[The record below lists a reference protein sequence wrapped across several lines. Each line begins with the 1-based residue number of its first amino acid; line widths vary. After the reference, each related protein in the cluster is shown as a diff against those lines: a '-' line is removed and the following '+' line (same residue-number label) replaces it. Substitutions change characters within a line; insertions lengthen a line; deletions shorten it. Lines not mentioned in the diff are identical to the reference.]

1 MFFKKNNLS
10 GFIYPISLFLDL
22 LAINILVYYFPIL
35 FRYPLLFHGYITLMW
50 IIISFKNEFY
60 VIFRFTKVTYILK
73 LLFRQFIFFFLIL
86 YAFIGFFKQPNISRF
101 YLGVFF
107 LTVFLSIFT
116 LKFLNYY
123 LLMQYRKK
131 VKGSLRDIVVIGKNR
146 MTDQLIN
153 MFEKHGEYGYHVIKQ
168 FSPKSKDFDLK
179 ESLSFIKK
187 AGIDEIYCSVKELSN
202 SDIGR
207 YVQYADNNLI
217 KLKFIPDNR
226 EIFTKNLKLDY
237 YEYFPVLSLREIPL
251 DDSLNRLSKRVFDF
265 IFSSLII
272 VFLLSWLMPIIGILI
287 KLDSK
292 GPIYFKQ
299 NRPGFKEEGFG
310 CYKFRTMAIN
320 NETEKSATRNDPRV
334 TRVGA
339 FLRRTSIDELPQ
351 FINVLF
357 GQMSVVGPRPHLW
370 RQNMEYNTTIQKY
383 MLRHYVKPGITG
395 LAQAKGYRGEIER
408 NEDIVNRTRYDFFY
422 IENWSMLLDLKI
434 IFQTFINI
442 LKGEDKAY

>member
-35 FRYPLLFHGYITLMW
+35 FRFPLLFHGYITLMW
-50 IIISFKNEFY
+50 IIVSFKNKFY

-107 LTVFLSIFT
+107 LSVFFSIFT

-123 LLMQYRKK
+123 LLMQYRTK

-202 SDIGR
+202 SDISR
-207 YVQYADNNLI
+207 YVNYADNNLI

-226 EIFTKNLKLDY
+226 EIFTKNLRLDY
-237 YEYFPVLSLREIPL
+237 YEYFPILSLRELPL
-251 DDSLNRLSKRVFDF
+251 DDSFNRLSKRVFDF
-265 IFSSLII
+265 IFSSAII
-272 VFLLSWLMPIIGILI
+272 IFLLSWLMPIIGILI

-310 CYKFRTMAIN
+310 CYKFRTMTIN

-370 RQNMEYNTTIQKY
+370 RQNKEYNTTIQKY

-395 LAQAKGYRGEIER
+395 LAQAKGYRGEIET

-442 LKGEDKAY
+442 LKGEEKAY

>member
-1 MFFKKNNLS
+1 MFFKKNNFS
-10 GFIYPISLFLDL
+10 SVIYPISVFLDL

-35 FRYPLLFHGYITLMW
+35 FRFPLLFHGYITLMW
-50 IIISFKNEFY
+50 IIISFKNKFY

-86 YAFIGFFKQPNISRF
+86 YAFIGFFKQPNISRL
-101 YLGVFF
+101 YLGIFFISVFF
-107 LTVFLSIFT
+107 SIFV

-123 LLMQYRKK
+123 LLMQYRTK
-131 VKGSLRDIVVIGKNR
+131 VKGSLRDIVVIGKNG

-153 MFEKHGEYGYHVIKQ
+153 MFEKHGEYGYNVIKQ
-168 FSPKSKDFDLK
+168 FSPKSKNFDLK
-179 ESLSFIKK
+179 ESLRFIKK
-187 AGIDEIYCSVKELSN
+187 AEIDEIYCSVKELSN
-202 SDIGR
+202 SDISR

-237 YEYFPVLSLREIPL
+237 YEYFPILSLRELPL
-251 DDSLNRLSKRVFDF
+251 DDSFNRFSKRAFDL
-265 IFSSLII
+265 IFSSVII
-272 VFLLSWLMPIIGILI
+272 ICLLSWLMPIIGILI

-320 NETEKSATRNDPRV
+320 DETEKSATRNDPRV
-334 TRVGA
+334 TRVGG

-351 FINVLF
+351 FVNVLF

-370 RQNMEYNTTIQKY
+370 RQNKEYNTTIQKY

-434 IFQTFINI
+434 IFQTAINI
-442 LKGEDKAY
+442 LKGEEKAY